1 MPTVSPSVPD
11 PALESHLFWERHKKE
26 ILGALV
32 VILLA
37 LAGYAGF
44 RFYSDYQNKSAATL
58 LSSAKTSPDFQKVI
72 TQYSGTPAGASAYIF
87 LADEQR
93 KEKKFADANST
104 LQSFIAKN
112 PKHELV
118 STARMAMAANLES
131 LGKRDEALTLY
142 QRIAAD
148 NPQGFTAPL
157 ALIATVPLLREKNQI
172 EEARRVCETIQT
184 QYPMSVVTMEA
195 QQLLKS
201 LKTTEPPKTQVPAPV
216 TTTAPATPPVVS
228 TTAPAP
234 TTAPNAAKPS
244 IAPAAI
250 APPAPSNKQPA
261 ASMTPEKP

>member
-157 ALIATVPLLREKNQI
+157 ALIATVPLLREKI
-172 EEARRVCETIQT
+172 RSRRRGACARR
-184 QYPMSVVTMEA
+184 S
-195 QQLLKS
+195 K
-201 LKTTEPPKTQVPAPV
+201 
-216 TTTAPATPPVVS
+216 
-228 TTAPAP
+228 
-234 TTAPNAAKPS
+234 PNIP
-244 IAPAAI
+244 
-250 APPAPSNKQPA
+250 
-261 ASMTPEKP
+261 

>member
-11 PALESHLFWERHKKE
+11 PALESHFFWDRHKKE
-26 ILGALV
+26 VMGALV

-44 RFYSDYQNKSAATL
+44 RFYSDYQARSAATL
-58 LSSAKTSPDFQKVI
+58 LASAKTSPEFQKVI
-72 TQYSGTPAGASAYIF
+72 TQYSGTPAAASAYIF

-93 KEKKFADANST
+93 KEKKFAEANST
-104 LQSFIAKN
+104 LQAFIAKN

-131 LGKRDEALTLY
+131 LGKRDEALTMY

-157 ALIATVPLLREKNQI
+157 ALIATVPLLKEKNQI

-184 QYPMSVVTMEA
+184 QYPASVVTLEA

-201 LKTTEPPKTQVPAPV
+201 LKTSEPMKSSAPAPV
-216 TTTAPATPPVVS
+216 SPPVVS
-228 TTAPAP
+228 ATAPAATP
-234 TTAPNAAKPS
+234 PSNAAQPPV
-244 IAPAAI
+244 APAAV
-250 APPAPSNKQPA
+250 APPAPSSTKPV
-261 ASMTPEKP
+261 ASVSPKRP